1 MKTLVLVVLLVGYT
15 GLGVAQSYK
24 SSKSKITFFSSA
36 PLEDITATNSK
47 GTSLFNAETGALAFR
62 VPIKGFQF
70 RKSLMQQHFNENYL
84 ESDKYPQA
92 TFEGK
97 LRGYDLDGKGV
108 QEAVAE
114 GTMTIHGVSRAVTL
128 KGQLSVEPGGLK
140 MESKFPIKVAD
151 YDIDIPTVV
160 FYNIAEEVA
169 VTVLFIY
176 KEN

>member
-1 MKTLVLVVLLVGYT
+1 MRMLFMVALMVGFCVLGK
-15 GLGVAQSYK
+15 AQSYK
-24 SSKSKITFFSSA
+24 SVQSKTTFFSSA
-36 PLEDITATNSK
+36 PLEDITATNTQAS
-47 GTSLFNAETGALAFR
+47 SLFNSETGAIAFM
-62 VPIKGFQF
+62 VPIKGFRF

-92 TFEGK
+92 SFEGK

-114 GTMTIHGVSRAVTL
+114 GTMTIHGVSRTVTL